1 MRAITIPNP
10 SPGKHTIREPLDPQ
24 PELIDHGSY
33 KAWLY
38 KPPGSQPM
46 FPDRNEARLWTPSA
60 SWVEGKLPQDTG
72 AAGIV
77 RWAPFAPGETYWV
90 RERWGL
96 GTGDGV
102 KMGVNVQVETDP
114 WCVEVPQEHREAAYA
129 IWDKVHPN
137 WQPASTMPQWAS
149 RFTARCLS
157 VNLEHG
163 EVWEWVIEFEVTN
176 TRSE

>member
-1 MRAITIPNP
+1 MRAITLPVP
-10 SPGKHTIREPLDPQ
+10 SPGKHTIRVPLDPQ

-90 RERWGL
+90 REEWEQLHCIGN
-96 GTGDGV
+96 GV
-102 KMGVNVQVETDP
+102 
-114 WCVEVPQEHREAAYA
+114 WVPVHRPREKTKARLVRKASMSNPIA
-129 IWDKVHPN
+129 WAGP
-137 WQPASTMPQWAS
+137 WQPAETMPRWAS
-149 RFTARCLS
+149 RFTAHCLS
-157 VNLEHG
+157 VDLGQG
-163 EVWEWVIEFEVTN
+163 EVWEWVIEMEVTN
-176 TRSE
+176 NNARGE